1 MESSTGVQSPLELE
15 ALKALTKITDA
26 DKRKV
31 LEYIES
37 LILLER
43 TTKNNG
49 QGNAQQNWRIC

>member
-49 QGNAQQNWRIC
+49 QGNAQQN